1 MGKFSKKEIAALNE
15 AGISF
20 QIEGKS
26 IVVAKPYEGD
36 LRDGLGG
43 GDIDSEATEAQVKT
57 VCEMVPGVG
66 GFRAGWGGW
75 HLSKG
80 YSNPAAGYDYCDTAS
95 PAHY

>member
-1 MGKFSKKEIAALNE
+1 MTKFSNKEIAAITE

-20 QIEGKS
+20 RIEGKA

-36 LRDGLGG
+36 LCDGLSGA
-43 GDIDSEATEAQVKT
+43 DIDSEATEAQVQA
-57 VCEMVPGVG
+57 VCEMFPGVG
-66 GFRAGWGGW
+66 GFRCGWGGW

-80 YSNPAAGYDYCDTAS
+80 HSNPAANYDYCDTAS